1 MIRLLILFL
10 VGLSIVCANKY
21 TQFSG
26 EIIYFG
32 SHYLHE
38 WKGESKIINGFI
50 YYDKNSSEYSCDL
63 RVPIASF
70 DSKNGNRDSN
80 MLIYTNALE
89 FSDIHFKS
97 THITINED
105 KASVEGILNFAGES
119 KDIVTNV
126 DIQIKNDIS
135 FSGTLMIKL
144 SDYKIIRPSLLFKK
158 IDDEIKI
165 EFSIRTDN

>member
-1 MIRLLILFL
+1 MRIFLLFL
-10 VGLSIVCANKY
+10 LVCSIASSNEY
-21 TQFSG
+21 TKFTG
-26 EIIYFG
+26 KIIYYG

-50 YYDKNSSEYSCDL
+50 NYDKSNGEYSCDL
-63 RVPIASF
+63 KVPIASF
-70 DSKNGNRDSN
+70 DSKNGSRDSN

-89 FSDIHFKS
+89 FPDIHFKS
-97 THITINED
+97 THIAINEN
-105 KASVEGILNFAGES
+105 KALVKGVLDFAGES

-126 DIQIKNDIS
+126 DIHIENDIS

-165 EFSIRTDN
+165 ELSIRIIDN

>member
-1 MIRLLILFL
+1 M
-10 VGLSIVCANKY
+10 VCSISSGNEY
-21 TQFSG
+21 TKFSG
-26 EIIYFG
+26 KIIYFG

-38 WKGESKIINGFI
+38 WKGESEIINGFI
-50 YYDKNSSEYSCDL
+50 YYDKNNKEYSCDL

-89 FSDIHFKS
+89 FPDIHFKS

-105 KASVEGILNFAGES
+105 KALVEGILNFAGES

-126 DIQIKNDIS
+126 DINIKNDIS

-165 EFSIRTDN
+165 EFSIRIIDN